1 MNNNDLNDML
11 KKAQEMINNN
21 QVPDEIKDLA
31 SKLKSDGVDSSKVNA
46 DSSNS
51 SFNSGSV
58 VNGMPSDS
66 SSSNSNYNES
76 STGNNNVNKFDFSN
90 IDIGTLMKVQGMLS
104 KLNSASDDDMT
115 KLLFALKPYL
125 RNEKKEKV
133 DEYVKLV
140 RMGKMTELFDL
151 LK

>member
-31 SKLKSDGVDSSKVNA
+31 SKLKSDTNSAETTNTTAYNQSDTNTNGSLNNGNV

-51 SFNSGSV
+51 KSNGGSQ
-58 VNGMPSDS
+58 
-66 SSSNSNYNES
+66 
-76 STGNNNVNKFDFSN
+76 FDFSN
-90 IDIGTLMKVQGMLS
+90 IDIGTLMKVQGVLS

-133 DEYVKLV
+133 DEYIKLV

-151 LK
+151 LGR

>member
-21 QVPDEIKDLA
+21 QVPNEIKDLA
-31 SKLKSDGVDSSKVNA
+31 SKLKSDNSSVSASANPA
-46 DSSNS
+46 DSNNSPNDGSSVIPDSNS
-51 SFNSGSV
+51 SVGS
-58 VNGMPSDS
+58 
-66 SSSNSNYNES
+66 
-76 STGNNNVNKFDFSN
+76 NNNSSGNSQFDFSN

-133 DEYVKLV
+133 DEYIKLV

>member
-31 SKLKSDGVDSSKVNA
+31 SKFKSDEVSSENSASGNIGNLNNA
-46 DSSNS
+46 QSSND
-51 SFNSGSV
+51 GSKA
-58 VNGMPSDS
+58 
-66 SSSNSNYNES
+66 NSNNS
-76 STGNNNVNKFDFSN
+76 SQFDFSN

-133 DEYVKLV
+133 DEYIKLV

-151 LK
+151 LGK

>member
-21 QVPDEIKDLA
+21 QVPDEIRDLA
-31 SKLKSDGVDSSKVNA
+31 SKFKPGSSESA
-46 DSSNS
+46 DDSSNLA
-51 SFNSGSV
+51 GSNTSV
-58 VNGMPSDS
+58 A
-66 SSSNSNYNES
+66 SNSNINIS
-76 STGNNNVNKFDFSN
+76 SEISNNSSGNGSSSDSKFDFSN

-133 DEYVKLV
+133 DEYIKLV

>member
-21 QVPDEIKDLA
+21 QVPEEIKDLA
-31 SKLKSDGVDSSKVNA
+31 SKFKSNGGAADTVVNPSNSNVNA
-46 DSSNS
+46 SSTNDLKDNNSNASSNS
-51 SFNSGSV
+51 
-58 VNGMPSDS
+58 
-66 SSSNSNYNES
+66 ES
-76 STGNNNVNKFDFSN
+76 QFDFSN

-133 DEYVKLV
+133 DEYIKLV

-151 LK
+151 LGR

>member
-1 MNNNDLNDML
+1 MNNNDFNDML

-31 SKLKSDGVDSSKVNA
+31 SKFKSGGSNNAGPIGNNSVSSKTETSVTSGTICESSN
-46 DSSNS
+46 DDKQSNS
-51 SFNSGSV
+51 SDSG
-58 VNGMPSDS
+58 
-66 SSSNSNYNES
+66 
-76 STGNNNVNKFDFSN
+76 FDFSS
-90 IDIGTLMKVQGMLS
+90 IDIGTLIKVQGMLS

-133 DEYVKLV
+133 DEYIKLV

>member
-21 QVPDEIKDLA
+21 QVPDEIRDLA
-31 SKLKSDGVDSSKVNA
+31 SKFKPGSSESADG
-46 DSSNS
+46 SSNLA
-51 SFNSGSV
+51 GSNTGV
-58 VNGMPSDS
+58 A
-66 SSSNSNYNES
+66 SNSNINIS
-76 STGNNNVNKFDFSN
+76 SEISNNSSGSGSSSDSKFDFSN

-133 DEYVKLV
+133 DEYIKLV

>member
-31 SKLKSDGVDSSKVNA
+31 SKLKSDTNYAETTNTTAYNQSDTNTNGSLNNGNV

-51 SFNSGSV
+51 KSNGGSQ
-58 VNGMPSDS
+58 
-66 SSSNSNYNES
+66 
-76 STGNNNVNKFDFSN
+76 FDFSN
-90 IDIGTLMKVQGMLS
+90 IDIGTLMKVQGVLS

-133 DEYVKLV
+133 DEYIKLV

-151 LK
+151 LGR

>member
-1 MNNNDLNDML
+1 
-11 KKAQEMINNN
+11 
-21 QVPDEIKDLA
+21 
-31 SKLKSDGVDSSKVNA
+31 
-46 DSSNS
+46 
-51 SFNSGSV
+51 
-58 VNGMPSDS
+58 
-66 SSSNSNYNES
+66 
-76 STGNNNVNKFDFSN
+76 
-90 IDIGTLMKVQGMLS
+90 MLS

>member
-31 SKLKSDGVDSSKVNA
+31 SKFKSDEVSSENSA
-46 DSSNS
+46 SGNIGNLNNTQSSND
-51 SFNSGSV
+51 GSKA
-58 VNGMPSDS
+58 
-66 SSSNSNYNES
+66 NSNNS
-76 STGNNNVNKFDFSN
+76 SQFDFSN

-133 DEYVKLV
+133 DEYIKLV

-151 LK
+151 LGK

>member
-21 QVPDEIKDLA
+21 QVPEEIKDLA
-31 SKLKSDGVDSSKVNA
+31 SKFKSNGGSADTVVNPSNSNVNA
-46 DSSNS
+46 SSTNDLKDNNSNASSNS
-51 SFNSGSV
+51 
-58 VNGMPSDS
+58 
-66 SSSNSNYNES
+66 ES
-76 STGNNNVNKFDFSN
+76 QFDFSN

-133 DEYVKLV
+133 DEYIKLV

-151 LK
+151 LGR